1 MSIDLKLDSNHD
13 IYIENSDLVLTS
25 EEENTIQLLNI
36 RLQFFKG
43 EWFLDIL
50 AGIPY
55 IDEILVKGTSLQEVK
70 SIFISEIL
78 DSEGV
83 EELLSFEIAHDSETR
98 VLRVDFSA
106 KADGKTINESVSFT
120 I

>member
-1 MSIDLKLDSNHD
+1 MSIDLKLNSKHD
-13 IYIENSDLVLTS
+13 IHIKNSDLVLTND
-25 EEENTIQLLNI
+25 EENIIQLLNI

-55 IDEILVKGTSLQEVK
+55 IDEVLVKDTSLQEIK
-70 SIFISEIL
+70 SIFIKEIL

-83 EELLSFEIAHDSETR
+83 EELLSFEIGHDSETR
-98 VLRVDFSA
+98 VLRIDFSV
-106 KADGKTINESVSFT
+106 KANGKTFKDSVEVT